1 MEKKL
6 ISVLAAIGKWGLGLN
21 VLFSS
26 IILWSLET
34 IPDISIYG
42 TGLIGLWLVVEGMF
56 ELDSIL
62 EKRSKKKK
70 AEH

>member
-6 ISVLAAIGKWGLGLN
+6 ISVLAAIGKWGLGVN
-21 VLFSS
+21 VLFSCV
-26 IILWSLET
+26 ILWLLEA
-34 IPDISIYG
+34 IPDISICG

>member
-6 ISVLAAIGKWGLGLN
+6 ISVLAAIGKWGLGIN

-70 AEH
+70 S

>member
-6 ISVLAAIGKWGLGLN
+6 ISVLAAIGKWGLGIN